1 MNEKHRQYSLEWP
14 LSLSLSAPTQV
25 LSMHFYNTSKT
36 L

>member
-14 LSLSLSAPTQV
+14 LSLSAPTQV